1 MISLADYYHNLC
13 KGPADPALPDKFAKY
28 QNELLAW
35 NSQFNLTAIRSPE
48 EIETRHFMDSLSL
61 LPVIQQHKAHSLIDI
76 GSGAGF
82 PGIPLKIADPSLHV
96 VLVESVEKKAAFC
109 RHIIQTLGLENAEV
123 VTERAEALG
132 QNKRYREQFDCAVAR
147 AVAALPVLLEYLLP
161 LVRLGG
167 IAIAQKSTSVDDE
180 VLQAR
185 NACAVLGGGEMHI
198 EPVVI
203 PGVDAERNLVVIEKI
218 KSTPAVYPRRVGLPA
233 KKPL

>member
-13 KGPADPALPDKFAKY
+13 KGPAVPALPDKFAKY

-123 VTERAEALG
+123 VTERAEGRARRGSPAGAAGISAAVGTLG
-132 QNKRYREQFDCAVAR
+132 RDRHRSKE
-147 AVAALPVLLEYLLP
+147 
-161 LVRLGG
+161 
-167 IAIAQKSTSVDDE
+167 
-180 VLQAR
+180 
-185 NACAVLGGGEMHI
+185 HI
-198 EPVVI
+198 C
-203 PGVDAERNLVVIEKI
+203 G
-218 KSTPAVYPRRVGLPA
+218 
-233 KKPL
+233 

>member
-13 KGPADPALPDKFAKY
+13 KGPAVPALPDKFAKY